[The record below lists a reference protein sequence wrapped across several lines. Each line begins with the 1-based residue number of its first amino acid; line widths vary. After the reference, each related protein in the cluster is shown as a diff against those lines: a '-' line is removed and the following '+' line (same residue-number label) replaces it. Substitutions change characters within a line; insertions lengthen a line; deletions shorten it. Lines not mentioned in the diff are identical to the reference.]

1 MVNARYPVKIHPSLS
16 NRVSL
21 RLATSRAAFAISPGS
36 FGVML
41 TCTGPPRLWLAGNAK
56 QCRGNPSR
64 RIADLRRSDGGDGNF
79 LAGIRCWREGPRS
92 VRPPV
97 QDDVFRSIRLTAASK
112 TATKGQK
119 GSHPARKGKRT

>member
-41 TCTGPPRLWLAGNAK
+41 TCTGPLAFG
-56 QCRGNPSR
+56 
-64 RIADLRRSDGGDGNF
+64 LRAMRSSVAAIGR
-79 LAGIRCWREGPRS
+79 AGLP
-92 VRPPV
+92 
-97 QDDVFRSIRLTAASK
+97 T
-112 TATKGQK
+112 
-119 GSHPARKGKRT
+119 